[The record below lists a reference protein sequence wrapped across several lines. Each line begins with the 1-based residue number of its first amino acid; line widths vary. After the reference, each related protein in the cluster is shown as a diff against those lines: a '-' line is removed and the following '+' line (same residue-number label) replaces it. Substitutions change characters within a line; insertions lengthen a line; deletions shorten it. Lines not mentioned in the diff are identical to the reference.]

1 MKTYEL
7 TVKGLVQGVGYRPY
21 VAEMLR
27 GLGLKGTVRN
37 TGGIVKI
44 CITAAKEAVDEL
56 FHRLYKYYP
65 EGARIDNIQV
75 SEIPYREFADVEITD
90 SDGEETVPL
99 LPVDICICDKCAEEM
114 KDRNNRRY
122 RYPFISCSACGP
134 RYTIMHRIPYDRKNT
149 TMNVFDMCKKCK
161 EEYYA
166 HGDRRYYAQTISC
179 PDCGPK
185 LYLEIPKED
194 YSTDKVRFNASA
206 FDKAVHLLREGQ
218 VLAVKNTGGYH
229 LVCDAFSEKAVAKLR
244 EIKKRDKKPF
254 AVMTADA
261 VKAEKYAE
269 ISEKEKELLT
279 GPAKPVVLLKRK
291 KAEVEPVFQ
300 VSMESSYIG
309 LILPSNGLQIMLAE
323 EFKLLVMTSANISGE
338 PMITDDEEIKKLGV
352 PVLGNNR
359 EILSPVD
366 DSVVRVC
373 AGEIQVLRRGRGYV
387 PMPVEMKETLLWQ
400 QKTFAAGAD
409 MKSAFAYGAGN
420 RIYLSQYMGD
430 LSHKRVQQEYLKTK
444 KRFQNCF
451 NLEDGAVI
459 SDKHPMYFSGKLAA
473 DKAFQG
479 NFEKADDLVK
489 SVNPAV
495 RRVNHHF
502 SHVAAVMAEHG
513 LTDNVIGFSFDGAG
527 YGEDGTVWGGE
538 VCLYKEGKF
547 LRAGHLKSV
556 TMTGGDE
563 GARNGRYALAGY
575 LYNLLKIKGETEVLK
590 VLGVE
595 LFEKYFHSFEND
607 MIFRVIDSEINTIT
621 QSSAG
626 RLFDAV
632 ATLLGVCD
640 YNGYEGQC
648 PCELEYAAYK
658 AESVYPLKLNNC
670 ISEDGKLIA
679 DTPDLIL
686 QILKAYG
693 LGVDKFSLAA
703 GFHEALA
710 EWVVE
715 CVNVLESR
723 AGFPN
728 GGKESSRVVAE
739 KQASVVLAGGT
750 FVNRM
755 LTELC
760 VEKLNE
766 LGAKV
771 YISRQFPPGD
781 DGIAAGQLYQ
791 TILCSDLEE

>member
-65 EGARIDNIQV
+65 EGASIDSIQAE
-75 SEIPYREFADVEITD
+75 EIPYREFADVEITD
-90 SDGEETVPL
+90 SDGDESVPL

-114 KDRNNRRY
+114 KDVGNRRY
-122 RYPFISCSACGP
+122 RYPFISCAACGP

-149 TMNVFDMCKKCK
+149 TMNVFDMCEKCR

-185 LYLEIPKED
+185 LYLEMPKENFSID
-194 YSTDKVRFNASA
+194 EVRFNDSA
-206 FDKAVHLLREGQ
+206 FDKAVRLLSEGE

-254 AVMTADA
+254 AVMAA
-261 VKAEKYAE
+261 EVSRGEKYAE
-269 ISEKEKELLT
+269 ISEKEQELLT

-291 KAEVEPVFQ
+291 KSEVEPVYQ

-309 LILPSNGLQIMLAE
+309 MILPSNGLQIMLAE
-323 EFKLLVMTSANISGE
+323 EFELLIMTSANISGE
-338 PMITDDEEIKKLGV
+338 PMITDDEEIKKLEV
-352 PVLGNNR
+352 PVLGNDR

-387 PMPVEMKETLLWQ
+387 PMPVEMRENLLWKK
-400 QKTFAAGAD
+400 KTFATGAD
-409 MKSAFAYGAGN
+409 MKSAFAYGTGN
-420 RIYLSQYMGD
+420 RIYLSQYLGD

-444 KRFQNCF
+444 KRFQDCF
-451 NLEDGAVI
+451 NLEDEAVI
-459 SDKHPMYFSGKLAA
+459 SDKHPMYFSGKLAVT
-473 DKAFQG
+473 KAFQG
-479 NFEKADDLVK
+479 NFEKDYELVK

-495 RRVNHHF
+495 CRVNHHY
-502 SHVAAVMAEHG
+502 SHIASVMAEYG
-513 LTDNVIGFSFDGAG
+513 LTDNVIGFSFDGTG

-538 VCLYKEGKF
+538 VCLYKDGKF

-575 LYNLLKIKGETEVLK
+575 LHDLLKTKGETEVLK
-590 VLGVE
+590 TVGTE
-595 LFEKYFHSFEND
+595 LFEKYFNSPENN
-607 MIFRVIDSEINTIT
+607 MIFKVIDSEINTII

-670 ISEDGKLIA
+670 TGEDGKLIA

-686 QILKAYG
+686 QILKASG
-693 LGVDKFSLAA
+693 LGADKSGLAA

-710 EWVVE
+710 EWIVE
-715 CVNVLESR
+715 CVNALESR
-723 AGFPN
+723 AGLPD
-728 GGKESSRVVAE
+728 GELGSSLGVVE
-739 KQASVVLAGGT
+739 KQVSVVLAGGT
-750 FVNRM
+750 FANSM

-760 VEKLNE
+760 VEKLNK
-766 LGAKV
+766 LGIKV
-771 YISRQFPPGD
+771 YISRQLPPGD

-791 TILCSDLEE
+791 TILCNDLED